1 MLCANQP
8 LDSYYG
14 IDTVPKPLNAAGPA
28 HTRCSQLVSLPNAA
42 ASRRVILWTAPRMRP
57 EGRDRAPGRTRQAGK
72 RGHDWV
78 VAPCSPLTTVAGMVL
93 PSLAVAH
100 AHATAIAADCVA
112 SCRCR
117 RIPFPPATPSCSP
130 VPTLWTLPLNTA
142 LSSSAPF
149 DVPLNCT
156 HPEAMQGRV

>member
-57 EGRDRAPGRTRQAGK
+57 EGRDR
-72 RGHDWV
+72 
-78 VAPCSPLTTVAGMVL
+78 APCSPLTTVAGMVL

-142 LSSSAPF
+142 LSSSAPS